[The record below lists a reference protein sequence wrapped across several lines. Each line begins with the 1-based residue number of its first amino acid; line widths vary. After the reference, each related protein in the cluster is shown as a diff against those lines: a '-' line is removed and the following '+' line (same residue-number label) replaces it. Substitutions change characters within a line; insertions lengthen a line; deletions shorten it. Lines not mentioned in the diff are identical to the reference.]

1 MADFHFIGN
10 VLSNL
15 SVMVV
20 QVEQEVPW
28 SANLKRTKCN
38 SLSLLDVFDGNSLA
52 LSNDVLAK
60 RQVLT
65 VEKSLHPIH
74 YIIYGAFAEDCDE
87 QPSEETR
94 QPTSLPWLR
103 NVALST
109 MFPLPNLCGNKEAIQ
124 EENDFLLQPF
134 EPLLLGYF
142 VEGKDVDINALMH
155 LDVLESGFR
164 EARAIH
170 PDLHEVERCMGLCL
184 RSLQE
189 EFIAKL
195 FLSDL
200 GKTLIVRSHHAHIH
214 IIVPWQDLLPEV
226 RANSRSTRH
235 KVTDSML
242 LANAIHLV

>member
-20 QVEQEVPW
+20 QVEQEVSW
-28 SANLKRTKCN
+28 SANLKRTKCYG
-38 SLSLLDVFDGNSLA
+38 LSLLYVFDGNSLA

-87 QPSEETR
+87 QSCKKTW
-94 QPTSLPWLR
+94 QPTPLSRLR
-103 NVALST
+103 NVTLST
-109 MFPLPNLCGNKEAIQ
+109 MFPLPNLLGDEESVEKED
-124 EENDFLLQPF
+124 NLVLQFF
-134 EPLLLGYF
+134 EPLLLGNL
-142 VEGKDVDINALMH
+142 VEGKDIDINALMH

-242 LANAIHLV
+242 LANAIHLA